1 MSILSKISVFYPCSC
16 AGSDG
21 VDLVLSDVLH
31 FHLLQGALK
40 AQDVEFLR
48 EKGIKKGIKA
58 LTASLRSFYPFIRN
72 NSVCPS
78 CLCSDGSQERG
89 SGVKCEMQGLEQE

>member
-31 FHLLQGALK
+31 IHLLQGALK
-40 AQDVEFLR
+40 AQDVEFL
-48 EKGIKKGIKA
+48 A
-58 LTASLRSFYPFIRN
+58 
-72 NSVCPS
+72 
-78 CLCSDGSQERG
+78 
-89 SGVKCEMQGLEQE
+89 